1 MNFLQSPPNHYPG
14 YQESTLEVFR
24 TRNFS
29 VTTNASSPPGYN
41 AERAPPRYQEAT
53 EAEAG
58 EHDTEEAAKKARRT
72 RWIRIASSIFIVTTV
87 ALIVAAVVGKIN
99 GMKAEHG
106 LGGS

>member
-1 MNFLQSPPNHYPG
+1 MNFIQSPPNHYPSS
-14 YQESTLEVFR
+14 QDSTIEVFR

-29 VTTNASSPPGYN
+29 VNTNASSPPGYH

-58 EHDTEEAAKKARRT
+58 EHDTEEGARKARKI

-87 ALIVAAVVGKIN
+87 SLIVAGVVGKIN
-99 GMKAEHG
+99 GMEADQG
-106 LGGS
+106 LGKQ